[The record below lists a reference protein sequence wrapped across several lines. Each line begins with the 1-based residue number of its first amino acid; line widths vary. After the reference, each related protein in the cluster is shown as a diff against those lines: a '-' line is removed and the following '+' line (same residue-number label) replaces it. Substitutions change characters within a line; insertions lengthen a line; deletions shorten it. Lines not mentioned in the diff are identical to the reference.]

1 MNFSKVYEIK
11 MMLSNI
17 IKTDGFV
24 ETEQGDTVDAEMQAK
39 MGTKFLKLFNAEV
52 GAGVKSGSSD
62 SQKVLENFKVTM
74 TKSLILSEVME
85 KCEVI
90 SSFSNDMS
98 EGQLVRIDNVT
109 LSLENETELRT
120 VKMFSNGSF
129 KGMKLPEAGGLDVN
143 NLFNSMFKDYSY
155 KLKGEIDKSTDKLL
169 VKIPLTFESEF
180 ESLYN
185 VDDLFIGKVSII
197 GIYKGKTKINSLK
210 NSFEFFQELGQVSS
224 DGGDLEVHN
233 SQYSQPTVIKLKSE
247 DDKSDYNYI
256 DLLAI
261 VQVVQPKS
269 DDIPTKKKIRKKAT
283 K

>member
-17 IKTDGFV
+17 IKTDGSV

-269 DDIPTKKKIRKKAT
+269 DDTPTKRK
-283 K
+283 

>member
-17 IKTDGFV
+17 IKTDGSV

-62 SQKVLENFKVTM
+62 SQIVLENFKVTM

-155 KLKGEIDKSTDKLL
+155 KLKGEIDKSTEKLL